1 MQSDAE
7 IKKNLTQSHEV
18 VIDVSNQSNN
28 NLSSLASDLE
38 ESIDPNIVVKKE
50 LETKHAKKAKIH
62 KVNRN

>member
-38 ESIDPNIVVKKE
+38 ESIDPNIVVKKV
-50 LETKHAKKAKIH
+50 LLKI
-62 KVNRN
+62 KS